1 MRLMLRT
8 WERLRQ
14 WINNICIRVYLAYVY
29 ITSFDNVASKVKT
42 PEYVLGFMM
51 VLWFLDLRNGTTIIT
66 IEVRW
71 IRRALNHTKI
81 RNKIL
86 LQLQKPQCTR
96 PLL

>member
-1 MRLMLRT
+1 MCLMLRP

-14 WINNICIRVYLAYVY
+14 WVGNICIRVYLAYVY

-66 IEVRW
+66 TEVQW
-71 IRRALNHTKI
+71 LKHL
-81 RNKIL
+81 L